1 MLFLN
6 SRFQQLNMVMVKND
20 FHPAKPVLVVV
31 GELKTNVFHFI
42 HWESVETGV
51 GALESVVMIEAVIGV
66 IGA

>member
-20 FHPAKPVLVVV
+20 FHPAKTALVVF
-31 GELKTNVFHFI
+31 GEFKTNVFHFV